1 MFKISTKGDY
11 GLLILAA
18 LATREKQGQKFV
30 SLSEIAQEKHLSPR
44 YLSQIIL
51 PLKKAGLVKSKE
63 GTGGGYCL
71 AKEPKEISII
81 EILEILEGPLAI
93 VPCCAK
99 KSRNCPAK
107 QCEKGCAAKS
117 TWQQASA
124 LLAQFLAHKT
134 LKDITS

>member
-18 LATREKQGQKFV
+18 LAIKEKQGQKFV

-63 GTGGGYCL
+63 GIGGGYCL
-71 AKEPKEISII
+71 AKKPEKIKII
-81 EILEILEGPLAI
+81 EILEVLEGPLAI
-93 VPCCAK
+93 VPCCAI
-99 KSRNCPAK
+99 KSQKCATK
-107 QCEKGCAAKS
+107 QCEKDCAAKS

-124 LLAQFLAHKT
+124 LLAQFLANKT
-134 LKDITS
+134 LKDIIA